1 MIQLDLNSEEHEI
14 LVSILEVCL
23 SDLRMEIADTDSMD
37 YRDVLKERKGVLIK
51 TLTALGYSPQASKP

>member
-1 MIQLDLNSEEHEI
+1 MFQLDLKPEEKEI
-14 LVSILEVCL
+14 LVSVLEICL

-51 TLTALGYSPQASKP
+51 TLEALGYSPG